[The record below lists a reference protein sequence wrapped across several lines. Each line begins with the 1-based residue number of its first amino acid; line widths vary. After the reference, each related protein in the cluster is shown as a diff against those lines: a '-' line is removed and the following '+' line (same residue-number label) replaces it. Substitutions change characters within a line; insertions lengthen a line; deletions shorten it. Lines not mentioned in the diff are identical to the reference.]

1 MTGPALL
8 TPASVLTNYSNESLR
23 ELKRKADPQEQDELS
38 NLLQVAEHEDEELR
52 CKQWVAS
59 HTKGPLF
66 WLRN

>member
-38 NLLQVAEHEDEELR
+38 NLLQVAAHEDEELR
-52 CKQWVAS
+52 CEQRVAS